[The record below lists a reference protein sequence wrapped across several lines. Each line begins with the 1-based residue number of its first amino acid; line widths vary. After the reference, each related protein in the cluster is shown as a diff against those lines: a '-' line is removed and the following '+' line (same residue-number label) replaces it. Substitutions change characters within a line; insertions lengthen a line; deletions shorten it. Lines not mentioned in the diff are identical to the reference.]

1 MSESWQDKILDS
13 FLDEIISG
21 QSPPDLTD
29 RIVSRYHQ
37 QADSLALPE
46 LPDNSDSDR
55 SWWQDFVDA
64 PPVQASAVHAATKEP
79 FDRTL
84 DKDYQQYLR
93 ESLSAKRRLQIAS
106 LLVGVAVCLLAVAT
120 LAFTLPLMQGTSQQF
135 AKSTVSQPTEIGQ
148 HAIAESSSPSDISA
162 PVPVSPPSPERL
174 DISGLPFAVIEPDSM
189 PVDQSNP
196 NSSPAETAKSD
207 QEIIAQ
213 INSTFEK
220 LWSEFKVPAAE
231 PLNDEQWLNRAASVL
246 LGATP
251 TPAQIELFTSTE
263 DADKR
268 DYLLQQ
274 ATQSERFSRR
284 LARQIALNVAGPAQ
298 KDSADWRTQFE
309 AWLTEKFAQRV
320 AFNDTVYQLL
330 TAVPVNPTSTS
341 SKKPESYWLTSLQD
355 GEGHRAAERIGS
367 VWLNQSLHCSK
378 CHDQSTDPATSQD
391 SYWSL
396 VASLNL
402 NGTKE
407 LFYDKADGRLSS
419 AVARLPDGTSL
430 QDVPAELRRE
440 KFAQWL
446 TNNPVMAEGT
456 VNLAWKIVFGAPL
469 ISIDSAANDNGR
481 DSRKELL
488 KSLAQQFRVHRYDLP
503 RLVRW
508 LASSVPFA
516 SPSRTIT
523 QQQWLLASE
532 KELRDLRVAENLFA
546 SYRDPNLAAMSSQQ
560 LLSQVVQIEK
570 EQSGSQLRRTVLA
583 QPMPTQS
590 LPATSGSATDT
601 PLPAWLQEL
610 RIHAS
615 VDSDSG
621 HSQHIKKLLSTKL
634 SWKELVHH
642 ALGHAPS
649 SEELKLSEEL
659 LQYHRGD
666 KEATLLQIQWT
677 AHQGQVL

>member
-1 MSESWQDKILDS
+1 MSESWQDRILDT
-13 FLDEIISG
+13 FLEEIISG

-29 RIVSRYHQ
+29 RIVAKYHQ

-46 LPDNSDSDR
+46 LPDNSDKDR

-64 PPVQASAVHAATKEP
+64 PPVQATADSVELKET

-93 ESLSAKRRLQIAS
+93 ESHSAKKRLQIAS
-106 LLVGVAVCLLAVAT
+106 LLVGIAVCLLAVAT
-120 LAFTLPLMQGTSQQF
+120 LTFTLPLMQGTPQQF
-135 AKSTVSQPTEIGQ
+135 AKPTVSQPSDLNQ
-148 HAIAESSSPSDISA
+148 NAVAENVTPPAVNPPA
-162 PVPVSPPSPERL
+162 PALPPSPERL

-189 PVDQSNP
+189 PVDQ
-196 NSSPAETAKSD
+196 NSSASSPTEAAKSD

-220 LWSEFKVPAAE
+220 LWSEFSVPAAE
-231 PLNDEQWLNRAASVL
+231 PLNDEQWLHRAASVL

-251 TPAQIELFTSTE
+251 TPTQIELFTSTE

-284 LARQIALNVAGPAQ
+284 LARQIALNLAGPAR
-298 KDSADWRTQFE
+298 KESAALRTEFE
-309 AWLTEKFAQRV
+309 AWLTENFAQRV

-330 TAVPVNPTSTS
+330 TASTVRPDATVAQ
-341 SKKPESYWLTSLQD
+341 KPESYWLTSLQD

-367 VWLNQSLHCSK
+367 IWLNQSLHCSK
-378 CHDQSTDPATSQD
+378 CHDQNTDPATSQD
-391 SYWSL
+391 AYWSL

-446 TNNPVMAEGT
+446 TNNPAMAEGT

-469 ISIDSAANDNGR
+469 ISVDTAAKDNGLE
-481 DSRKELL
+481 SRKELL

-508 LASSVPFA
+508 LASSHPFA
-516 SPSRTIT
+516 SPARSIT

-546 SYRDPNLAAMSSQQ
+546 SYRDPNLSNMSSQQ

-570 EQSGSQLRRTVLA
+570 EQAGSQLRRTVLA

-590 LPATSGSATDT
+590 LPAANNSATDA

-615 VDSDSG
+615 VDSDSSHG
-621 HSQHIKKLLSTKL
+621 QHIKKLLSTKL

-642 ALGHAPS
+642 ALGRAPS

-659 LQYHRGD
+659 LQYHRGN
-666 KEATLLQIQWT
+666 KEATLLQIHWT